1 MRKLGVFEAKNKL
14 SELIEQAEQGQTIV
28 LTRNGKPVA
37 ELGPIGARSRAKVA
51 AERIL
56 SLDWTLGESVV
67 ELVRK
72 GRAGRP

>member
-37 ELGPIGARSRAKVA
+37 ELGPIGSRAKVA

>member
-37 ELGPIGARSRAKVA
+37 ELGPIGAHSRAKAA

-72 GRAGRP
+72 GRVGRP

>member
-1 MRKLGVFEAKNKL
+1 MRKLGVFEVKNKL
-14 SELIEQAEQGQTIV
+14 SELIEQAEQTIV